1 MQTDI
6 NNIQHVPLRSLQSSC
21 SHWAE
26 SSKYELWSWEH
37 SGSQDWVEHA
47 SWPGC
52 SHPPLQGQLELDCS
66 WTFFRLIPDQE
77 EEDGQKGE
85 NATAAD
91 GARQKHDFY
100 LRPKKDIMHVMF
112 SETLVE
118 WSVCS
123 MFTSVITTGS
133 KYDLN
138 ITWNQWC
145 GVCLIVCLCAQSQ
158 VELDSMR
165 TNRSYSVEVQAVSYW
180 GQTQF
185 KGPRAVLHFTT
196 QQSTETRTRHRG
208 FFSSS
213 SKFCREEKKTSSCRL
228 KISPKCRSVFR
239 CLGSL
244 WKLPP
249 LV

>member
-1 MQTDI
+1 M
-6 NNIQHVPLRSLQSSC
+6 PLRSLQSSC

-91 GARQKHDFY
+91 GARQKHDFS

-145 GVCLIVCLCAQSQ
+145 GVCLIVCLCVSVCTEPGGAGQHEDQ
-158 VELDSMR
+158 QELQCGGSGCVLLGTNSVQR
-165 TNRSYSVEVQAVSYW
+165 TARCPPLHHAAKYGN
-180 GQTQF
+180 THTT
-185 KGPRAVLHFTT
+185 PRLF
-196 QQSTETRTRHRG
+196 QLELEILS
-208 FFSSS
+208 
-213 SKFCREEKKTSSCRL
+213 SSCRL
-228 KISPKCRSVFR
+228 KISPKCKSVFR
-239 CLGSL
+239 CSGSH

-249 LV
+249 FV

>member
-1 MQTDI
+1 MCPSDPSNPPAPTELRVANMSFGPGSTVGARIEWSMPPDLD
-6 NNIQHVPLRSLQSSC
+6 VPIHHYKVS
-21 SHWAE
+21 
-26 SSKYELWSWEH
+26 WSWTAVGHSSASSLTKRRKTVRKVRMPQLQMEH
-37 SGSQDWVEHA
+37 VS
-47 SWPGC
+47 
-52 SHPPLQGQLELDCS
+52 
-66 WTFFRLIPDQE
+66 
-77 EEDGQKGE
+77 
-85 NATAAD
+85 
-91 GARQKHDFY
+91 

-249 LV
+249 FV

>member
-91 GARQKHDFY
+91 GARQKHDFS

-123 MFTSVITTGS
+123 MFTCDHNWKQIWLEYNMESVVWCVPNCVSVCVCVHRARWSWTAWGPTGATVWRFR
-133 KYDLN
+133 L
-138 ITWNQWC
+138 
-145 GVCLIVCLCAQSQ
+145 CLTGDKL
-158 VELDSMR
+158 
-165 TNRSYSVEVQAVSYW
+165 
-180 GQTQF
+180 
-185 KGPRAVLHFTT
+185 
-196 QQSTETRTRHRG
+196 
-208 FFSSS
+208 S
-213 SKFCREEKKTSSCRL
+213 SKDRVLSSTSPRSKVRKHAHDTEAFSARARNFVVKKRKRL
-228 KISPKCRSVFR
+228 HVGLKFPQSVKA
-239 CLGSL
+239 CSD
-244 WKLPP
+244 
-249 LV
+249 V

>member
-1 MQTDI
+1 MFPSTTTRSVGAGLQLDI
-6 NNIQHVPLRSLQSSC
+6 LPPHPWPRGGRRSERWECHSCRWSTSKTRLLFKTQERYNVCNVLRNP
-21 SHWAE
+21 
-26 SSKYELWSWEH
+26 LWS
-37 SGSQDWVEHA
+37 
-47 SWPGC
+47 
-52 SHPPLQGQLELDCS
+52 QLEANM
-66 WTFFRLIPDQE
+66 T
-77 EEDGQKGE
+77 
-85 NATAAD
+85 N
-91 GARQKHDFY
+91 
-100 LRPKKDIMHVMF
+100 
-112 SETLVE
+112 
-118 WSVCS
+118 
-123 MFTSVITTGS
+123 
-133 KYDLN
+133 LN

-196 QQSTETRTRHRG
+196 QQSTETCTRHGGFG

-228 KISPKCRSVFR
+228 KISLKCKSMFR
-239 CLGSL
+239 CLGSH

-249 LV
+249 FV